1 MSMHITNITNTD
13 FLRLLLQTDL
23 KYRDSY
29 WVLQTREHLAKMSEI
44 TGRRLSREESIVNET
59 EERLKSETTQTI
71 IIRIRMISKKETQE
85 KVRNSVYWG
94 TDTKL
99 LVEKKSQELQL
110 SQNKITELCLQRY
123 LPSMQ
128 WS

>member
-1 MSMHITNITNTD
+1 MSVHITNTD
-13 FLRLLLQTDL
+13 FLKLLLQTDI

-99 LVEKKSQELQL
+99 LVEQKSQELQL
-110 SQNKITELCLQRY
+110 SQNKITELCLQKY

>member
-1 MSMHITNITNTD
+1 MSVHITNTD
-13 FLRLLLQTDL
+13 FLKLLLQTDL

-29 WVLQTREHLAKMSEI
+29 WVLQTREHLAKMSKI

-99 LVEKKSQELQL
+99 LVEQKSQELQL
-110 SQNKITELCLQRY
+110 SQNKLTELCLQRY

>member
-1 MSMHITNITNTD
+1 MSVHITNTD
-13 FLRLLLQTDL
+13 FLKLLLQTDL

-44 TGRRLSREESIVNET
+44 TGRRLSREEFIVNEV
-59 EERLKSETTQTI
+59 EERLKSETTLTI
-71 IIRIRMISKKETQE
+71 IIRKIMISKKETQN

-99 LVEKKSQELQL
+99 LVEEKSQELQL
-110 SQNKITELCLQRY
+110 SQNRLTEICLQKY

-128 WS
+128 WN

>member
-1 MSMHITNITNTD
+1 MSVHITNTD
-13 FLRLLLQTDL
+13 FLKLLLQTDL

-99 LVEKKSQELQL
+99 LVEQKSQELQL

>member
-1 MSMHITNITNTD
+1 MSVHITNTD
-13 FLRLLLQTDL
+13 FLKLLLQTDL

-71 IIRIRMISKKETQE
+71 IIRIRMISKKVTQE
-85 KVRNSVYWG
+85 KVKNSVYWDK
-94 TDTKL
+94 DTKL
-99 LVEKKSQELQL
+99 MLEKKSQETHI
-110 SQNKITELCLQRY
+110 SQNKLTELCLQRY
-123 LPSMQ
+123 LPEMRL

>member
-1 MSMHITNITNTD
+1 MSVHITNTD
-13 FLRLLLQTDL
+13 FLRLLLQTDI
-23 KYRDSY
+23 KYRDSF
-29 WVLQTREHLAKMSEI
+29 WILQTREHLAKMSEI

-59 EERLKSETTQTI
+59 EERLKSETTYTI
-71 IIRIRMISKKETQE
+71 IIRKIMISKKETQD

-99 LVEKKSQELQL
+99 LVEQKSQELQL
-110 SQNKITELCLQRY
+110 SQNRLTEICLQKY